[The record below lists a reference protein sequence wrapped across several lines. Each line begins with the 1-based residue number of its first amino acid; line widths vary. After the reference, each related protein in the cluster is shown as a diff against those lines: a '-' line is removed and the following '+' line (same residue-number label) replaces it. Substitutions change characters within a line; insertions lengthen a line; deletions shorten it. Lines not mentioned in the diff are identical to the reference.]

1 MSTHCLAPVSLWLA
15 WLALGGAAAG
25 CGLSPA
31 SPPVSGQLVEY
42 HSNAP
47 IAGAVVQVQR
57 RGWGRSEATGQVV
70 WDRAYTSTDT
80 TDADGR
86 FSIDLPGPALLVGWG
101 AGSLTVEADRFQRLR
116 GIRAAGGDTL
126 HLQTVAR
133 REQGLPGGS
142 AHVGRYPDGRA
153 FGWSFVEARAAAD
166 PQSQDLRL
174 DSLTTSPLRAVLST
188 PPEGGLLFVSAG
200 EQGIHVESDD
210 YLLRYLDEPPSGPF
224 QPRLQLDHTPGTM
237 FLRTRDDRYAK
248 LAWDP
253 RRATSARGALAGLEE
268 PTDLVVSLRYVYRP
282 LPGIGLPFQPTPAP
296 VDPLYAAA
304 AAELPE
310 DDPRRPRP
318 RIFRLEV
325 RDERG
330 QARERHRVR
339 LEAGVPK
346 TVDGCPRNGAASWR
360 YEDLLLT
367 HDDEGLPQVSLSL
380 VGEQSVHHTLPRWV
394 SRRVET
400 PFEFQ
405 VPGDSAEWETLHL
418 VLQEVDG
425 AADTA
430 AELDEP
436 LCF

>member
-1 MSTHCLAPVSLWLA
+1 MSRDCLAPVSLWLA
-15 WLALGGAAAG
+15 CLALGVTLAG
-25 CGLSPA
+25 CGLARA
-31 SPPVSGQLVEY
+31 SPPVSGRLVDY
-42 HSNAP
+42 HSDEP

-57 RGWGRSEATGQVV
+57 RGWGRSDATGQVV

-86 FSIDLPGPALLVGWG
+86 FSLPLPGPALLVGSG

-126 HLQTVAR
+126 RLQTVAVR
-133 REQGLPGGS
+133 GQGLPGGS

-153 FGWSFVEARAAAD
+153 FGWSFVEARAATD
-166 PQSQDLRL
+166 PESQDLRL
-174 DSLTTSPLRAVLST
+174 DSLTTSPLRAILST
-188 PPEGGLLFVSAG
+188 PPDGGLLFVSAG

-210 YLLRYLDEPPSGPF
+210 YLLRYLDEPPSRPF
-224 QPRLQLDHTPGTM
+224 QPRLELDDTPGTI
-237 FLRTRDDRYAK
+237 FLRTPEGRYAK

-253 RRATSARGALAGLEE
+253 REATSARGALAGLEE
-268 PTDLVVSLRYVYRP
+268 SADLVVSLRYVYRP
-282 LPGIGLPFQPTPAP
+282 LPGIRLPFQPPTPP

-310 DDPRRPRP
+310 NDPRRLRP

-325 RDERG
+325 RDGGG
-330 QARERHRVR
+330 QAKERHWVR
-339 LEAGVPK
+339 LEPGVPK

-380 VGEQSVHHTLPRWV
+380 VGERSVHHTLPRWV

-405 VPGDSAEWETLHL
+405 VPGDSPDWETLHL

-425 AADTA
+425 PADPA